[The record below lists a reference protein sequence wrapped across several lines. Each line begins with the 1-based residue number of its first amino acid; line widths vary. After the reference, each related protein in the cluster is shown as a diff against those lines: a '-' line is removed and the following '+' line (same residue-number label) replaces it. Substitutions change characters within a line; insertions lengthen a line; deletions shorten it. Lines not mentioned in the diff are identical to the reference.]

1 MSLKSTSSP
10 VWPLPVAIV
19 TSIVVFAGTFFYM
32 AEGVRLKEPRGL
44 SPIGL
49 AVAVFTAAMLF
60 LTDAMVAREGKRRI
74 GVSIAIVAVEAVV
87 FTYAMMVLLLNVS
100 GS

>member
-1 MSLKSTSSP
+1 MSLKSTSPS

-19 TSIVVFAGTFFYM
+19 TSIVIFAATFYYM
-32 AEGVRLKEPRGL
+32 AEGFRLKEPRGL
-44 SPIGL
+44 SPIGI
-49 AVAVFTAAMLF
+49 AVAIFVPLMLF

-74 GVSIAIVAVEAVV
+74 GASIAIVAVETVV
-87 FTYAMMVLLLNVS
+87 FTYAMMFLLLNIF